1 MITVLRQKGHTNG
14 SGAKL
19 ATVLGL
25 RSTHNESVR
34 TCRGT
39 RYVINWGVSQAPTL
53 WRQREIVYSNTPQA
67 VNNCVNKA
75 RCLML
80 LTMAPVPCLDATT
93 QGYLAEEWLQNDGKV
108 VVRTVL
114 NGHSGQGIQIVREGG
129 AIPPAP
135 LYARYFKKDFE
146 YRVHVAFGKV
156 ILIQQKKKGENYR
169 DLNEDDPDRKLIRTY
184 DNGWIFS
191 VNDLDCDV
199 RNYREHLEKLALDAA
214 EALQINHGAVDILVK
229 LKKNGNH
236 DIRVCEVNSAPSLYG
251 ASTMRAYAAAFSEY
265 LTSLNAH

>member
-53 WRQREIVYSNTPQA
+53 WRQRETAYSNTPGA

-80 LTMAPVPCLDATT
+80 LTMGSIPCLEATVDLP
-93 QGYLAEEWLQNDGKV
+93 QAQQWLADDGKL
-108 VVRTVL
+108 VVRMIL
-114 NGHSGQGIQIVREGG
+114 NGHSGQGIRIIREGG
-129 AIPPAP
+129 TVP
-135 LYARYFKKDFE
+135 LASLYTRYFKKDFE

-199 RNYREHLEKLALDAA
+199 RNYRERLEKLALDAA

-229 LKKNGNH
+229 LKKNDNH
-236 DIRVCEVNSAPSLYG
+236 DIRVCEVNSAPSLDG

-265 LTSLNAH
+265 LTSINAH